1 MKLRKRFRFKIDLTD
16 TGHFT
21 LDGAGRSGWNGDD

>member
-1 MKLRKRFRFKIDLTD
+1 MKLRKRFRFKIGLIDA
-16 TGHFT
+16 GRFT